1 MPVSYVRELGKLQDA
16 APATPWP
23 EARSM
28 LAAAGILDDL
38 AHVEEEPL
46 ASASIGQVH
55 RATLRGGKG
64 GDKNVVVKVQHP
76 HAFTLLTDDFRSLNV
91 MAWVVGMLEPEYKFI
106 GVLLREWANEA
117 RKVRSFAIF
126 WWAACCMFSRS

>member
-1 MPVSYVRELGKLQDA
+1 
-16 APATPWP
+16 
-23 EARSM
+23 M